1 MNSPTSRKL
10 RMYIVLRRDLSPTA
24 AFLAYG
30 HATLGTY
37 LTWQDDPLMQEWQ
50 RTSFV
55 KIALGVA
62 GQRELDWA
70 KTLGEHRVF
79 TESTLGNME
88 TCIGFRVVE
97 QPDARFRTL
106 KPWTQPVLPPNPPA
120 D

>member
-1 MNSPTSRKL
+1 MNTPARHKL

-62 GQRELDWA
+62 DQRELDRA
-70 KTLGEHRVF
+70 KILGEHRVF
-79 TESTLGNME
+79 TESTLCNAE
-88 TCIGFRVVE
+88 TCLGFRVVE
-97 QPDARFRTL
+97 QPDARLRKL
-106 KPWTQPVLPPNPPA
+106 QAWVQV
-120 D
+120 

>member
-1 MNSPTSRKL
+1 MTTPTRL
-10 RMYIVLRRDLSPTA
+10 RMYIVLRRDLSPAA

-37 LTWQDDPLMQEWQ
+37 LTWQDDPIMQAWQ

-62 GQRELDWA
+62 GHQELAWA

-79 TESTLGNME
+79 TESTLGNLE
-88 TCIGFRVVE
+88 TCLGFRVVE
-97 QPDARFRTL
+97 RPDPRFKTL
-106 KPWTQPVLPPNPPA
+106 KPWVQPALHASPNPG
-120 D
+120 